1 MPPPA
6 RLPFP
11 SASGGLW
18 ALGCV
23 RGWWL
28 SVWQCRFGSKVSRV
42 WYPSI
47 GGEAEAATTPNRNKS
62 SQVLPPMVLLSSAIG
77 ELVVVV
83 LPVWSSRTRG
93 ACRSER
99 EMSSST
105 FYLVITEAALGL
117 VVARKAEQIQS
128 SPTDLP
134 PGSPELWVRPRLM
147 DLWCCLL
154 LALDD
159 ELLLRL
165 F

>member
-1 MPPPA
+1 MELA
-6 RLPFP
+6 YKRCL
-11 SASGGLW
+11 SA
-18 ALGCV
+18 
-23 RGWWL
+23 
-28 SVWQCRFGSKVSRV
+28 
-42 WYPSI
+42 
-47 GGEAEAATTPNRNKS
+47 
-62 SQVLPPMVLLSSAIG
+62 
-77 ELVVVV
+77 
-83 LPVWSSRTRG
+83 

-134 PGSPELWVRPRLM
+134 LGSPELWVRPRLM